1 MNTFRRGVHLLL
13 SILLFATADVS
24 VLDGAEEEILR
35 AVATYEC
42 IGLYFKSPD
51 LGQCHVRFMETGTSK
66 PREGYPLVCDPRDGE
81 YRGSIVGL
89 KPNTDYA
96 I

>member
-1 MNTFRRGVHLLL
+1 MSTFRRGINLLL
-13 SILLFATADVS
+13 FIFLFTATDVS
-24 VLDGAEEEILR
+24 VLYGAKDNSFH

-51 LGQCHVRFMETGTSK
+51 LGECNVRFRETGTSK
-66 PREGYPLVCDPRDGE
+66 LSQGYPLVYDPRDEE

-89 KPNTDYA
+89 EPNTDYS